1 MIKENAEIKS
11 SDCSR
16 RIRLYV
22 DGEIHHGT
30 NCLALDTPQGRGIR
44 VSFLQ
49 IGFGMICIAFL
60 GCDFRPSN
68 YENVVAERGV
78 SQVQNPVK
86 LDATD
91 IQRIVDI
98 QKKEPPGDPGLK
110 GKTIE
115 CSGSI
120 ESIETLQTKDRSIL
134 KVQIRLSNEP
144 RFIAECYFADQ
155 HRSTIKDLDIGD
167 TLQVRGK
174 CENAFETRVELTG
187 CLVQ

>member
-16 RIRLYV
+16 RIRRYV
-22 DGEIHHGT
+22 GRDIYPGT

-60 GCDFRPSN
+60 GCDLRPSN

-110 GKTIE
+110 GKTVE

-155 HRSTIKDLDIGD
+155 HRSTIEDLDIGD